1 MEIAVLALG
10 CFWGPEIKFSKID
23 GIIKTEVGYC
33 GGNSSITTYK
43 EVCTG
48 NTNHAEVVKL
58 DFDEKI
64 ITYEKILKI
73 FFQIHDPTTLN
84 SQGPDF
90 GTQYRSEIFYL
101 NDNQKMIAEKVLN
114 EVNERLSGKVVTKI
128 SLLKNY
134 CPAEEY
140 HQKYLE
146 SLHIPGAI
154 FFDIDENSRKDTALP
169 HMLVDQMSWDK
180 IVSNMGIKKNDE
192 IVIYD
197 NSDVISSCRG
207 WFNFIYYGH
216 DPKLINVLN
225 GGLRKWL
232 KEKKKVTDE
241 ISNIDKSDYKGS
253 ERKDLVKSKQAI
265 DQNIDEKIFTLIDAR
280 SRERFEGKIPE
291 PRKGLRSGC
300 IKNSFCIPFNDCLN
314 DDKTFK
320 NKDQLK
326 KIFKTSIENLEQK
339 KIVFSCGSG
348 VTACVLALAYSLIND
363 KYLPCI
369 YDGSWAEYGLI

>member
-10 CFWGPEIKFSKID
+10 CFWGPEIKFSKIE

-33 GGNSSITTYK
+33 GGNSQTTTYK

-64 ITYEKILKI
+64 ISYEKILKK

-101 NDNQKMIAEKVLN
+101 NNNQRLVAEKILN

-146 SLHIPGAI
+146 K
-154 FFDIDENSRKDTALP
+154 R
-169 HMLVDQMSWDK
+169 
-180 IVSNMGIKKNDE
+180 
-192 IVIYD
+192 
-197 NSDVISSCRG
+197 
-207 WFNFIYYGH
+207 
-216 DPKLINVLN
+216 
-225 GGLRKWL
+225 
-232 KEKKKVTDE
+232 
-241 ISNIDKSDYKGS
+241 
-253 ERKDLVKSKQAI
+253 
-265 DQNIDEKIFTLIDAR
+265 
-280 SRERFEGKIPE
+280 
-291 PRKGLRSGC
+291 
-300 IKNSFCIPFNDCLN
+300 
-314 DDKTFK
+314 
-320 NKDQLK
+320 
-326 KIFKTSIENLEQK
+326 
-339 KIVFSCGSG
+339 
-348 VTACVLALAYSLIND
+348 
-363 KYLPCI
+363 
-369 YDGSWAEYGLI
+369 